1 MKDQILPHDLQVLA
15 TACQRAD
22 ISFQETYS
30 KLQNTLKLVKDLQSI
45 SSLNYSDLNLAMWFP
60 FSPHPEV
67 LDLMSLKISLR
78 LEKLMKEA
86 RVTLANMSKHSSNS
100 YEKFQEFCKKIGKRK
115 EVIIMET
122 ENELDSLIK
131 VQLDTLNISM
141 SNLNNIKYFN

>member
-1 MKDQILPHDLQVLA
+1 
-15 TACQRAD
+15 
-22 ISFQETYS
+22 
-30 KLQNTLKLVKDLQSI
+30 
-45 SSLNYSDLNLAMWFP
+45 
-60 FSPHPEV
+60 
-67 LDLMSLKISLR
+67 MSLKISLR